1 MMMMMMSWAAVCD
14 AIRRSGNAELNGLL
28 DRYQRKLFSGYTTCW
43 VRSARSYI
51 LRRATELGVVEE
63 KEGQED

>member
-1 MMMMMMSWAAVCD
+1 MSQEWTAIVE
-14 AIRRSGNAELNGLL
+14 AIRRSGNAELNALL
-28 DRYQRKLFSGYTTCW
+28 DRYQSKLFSSYKTCW